1 MADRVSHMS
10 TLANAARTLQSS
22 NGRRGRIAVER
33 SSSMRPDTYAHVMSG
48 MQQSAV
54 EATDCLVPKI

>member
-1 MADRVSHMS
+1 MS

-33 SSSMRPDTYAHVMSG
+33 SMRPDTYAHAMSR
-48 MQQSAV
+48 MQQGAV
-54 EATDCLVPKI
+54 EAMDWLVPKI